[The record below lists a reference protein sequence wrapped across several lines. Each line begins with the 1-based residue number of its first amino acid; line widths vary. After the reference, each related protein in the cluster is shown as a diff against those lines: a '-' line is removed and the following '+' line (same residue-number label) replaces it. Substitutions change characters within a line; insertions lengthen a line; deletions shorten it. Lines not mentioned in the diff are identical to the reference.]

1 MLIRIRF
8 LIGNALLRYITL
20 ILTPTLTGTFLC
32 CTRRLQFL
40 PKIVPF
46 RTAWYYSN
54 TMLVFVS
61 RLCEVKTGR
70 RWAEVVAESFWQPL
84 QMNSTVM
91 APHALSLDNVA
102 RPYILRM
109 RADDMFVEQDAR
121 LFEYVNH
128 CSVLRLLTAR

>member
-20 ILTPTLTGTFLC
+20 ILIPTLTGTFLC

-61 RLCEVKTGR
+61 RLLRGEDGQAVGGGGGGILLATSPDEQHRHG
-70 RWAEVVAESFWQPL
+70 A
-84 QMNSTVM
+84 
-91 APHALSLDNVA
+91 HALSLDNVA